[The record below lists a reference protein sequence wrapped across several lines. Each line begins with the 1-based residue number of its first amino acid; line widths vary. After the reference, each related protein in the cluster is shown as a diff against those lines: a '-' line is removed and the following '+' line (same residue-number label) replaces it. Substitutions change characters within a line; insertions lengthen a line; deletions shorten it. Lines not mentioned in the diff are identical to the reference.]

1 MHDRA
6 GLGTRESQPYAG
18 PDNERYAGLM
28 LPVKPGPESPA
39 AAWPPRAGVRAGI
52 PRPAGHQALSPG
64 GSSPWP
70 AVHNRAG
77 TFRDSGRLPN
87 ARRTLALGCG

>member
-28 LPVKPGPESPA
+28 LPVKPGPGPGG
-39 AAWPPRAGVRAGI
+39 AAWPPRARIRG
-52 PRPAGHQALSPG
+52 
-64 GSSPWP
+64 
-70 AVHNRAG
+70 
-77 TFRDSGRLPN
+77 
-87 ARRTLALGCG
+87 